1 MRLFFLLMFALTSL
15 GCVAVKNA
23 HEKYLACAGDLKCYE
38 EMSKIKENAYVAT
51 KTVSQAV
58 ASSASMS
65 FPSIPEALAVLVSGL
80 VSYVYGVRHGK
91 KKG

>member
-1 MRLFFLLMFALTSL
+1 
-15 GCVAVKNA
+15 
-23 HEKYLACAGDLKCYE
+23 
-38 EMSKIKENAYVAT
+38 MSKVKEDAYVAT

-58 ASSASMS
+58 ASSASLS
-65 FPSIPEALAVLVSGL
+65 FPSVSEALAVLVSGL